1 MHCLNHFILL
11 EKQISNQYINTRDFN
26 YCRLFGIS
34 QKIVRLF
41 SKKWEKSGEFY
52 VSNKNAN
59 IVLWN
64 KRNKSRINEWAI
76 FEFVFLIVI
85 IGFSSLISSCSF
97 FFFFYTTCKWIIKVV
112 QVSTLIIHSLA
123 SGSYRSMAGL
133 TIH

>member
-11 EKQISNQYINTRDFN
+11 EKQISNQYINTRDCN

-41 SKKWEKSGEFY
+41 RSKNEKKSGEFY

-64 KRNKSRINEWAI
+64 KRNKSRPNEWMI
-76 FEFVFLIVI
+76 FYFKLVFFVKLVHIMHGCALETEEVWN
-85 IGFSSLISSCSF
+85 G
-97 FFFFYTTCKWIIKVV
+97 
-112 QVSTLIIHSLA
+112 ST
-123 SGSYRSMAGL
+123 R
-133 TIH
+133 TF